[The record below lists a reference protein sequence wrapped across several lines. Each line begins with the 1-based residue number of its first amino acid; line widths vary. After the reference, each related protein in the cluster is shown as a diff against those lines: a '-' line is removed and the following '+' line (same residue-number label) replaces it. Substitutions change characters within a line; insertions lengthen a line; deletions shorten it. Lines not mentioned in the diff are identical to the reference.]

1 MDLIERE
8 MQLQELG
15 LARERANAA
24 GCLVLLSGEA
34 GIGKTALVEQFVRR
48 QEPPVR
54 VLRGTCDA
62 LFTPRPLGPLYDI
75 AAQTEGELLAL
86 LQAEAGGPVLFAACL
101 KELQTEPTIAVI
113 EDIHWADE
121 ATLDLLK
128 YLGRRIQQTRSLLV
142 VTYRD
147 DELSPQHPL
156 RLLLGDLA
164 TSPGVRRL
172 TLTPLS
178 LEGVRR
184 LIGPRPVD
192 AESLHRQTG
201 GNPFYVTEVLAAG
214 NEGVPPTVRD
224 AVLARA
230 ARLSL
235 SGRAVLNAA
244 AVAGPRIEPWLLAA
258 VTRAEADAVN
268 EILDIGMLL
277 AQGNMLMFR
286 HEIAR
291 QVLLKAIPPHQRS
304 FLHRAVLDELKASR
318 LTQHDVTRL
327 AHHAEAADDRDAI
340 LTYAPAAAEAA
351 QAAGMLRAAATL
363 WQLAI
368 RYGSELPTERR
379 AAFHASF
386 AAASKEN
393 PNRTEAIRA
402 YQQAIKLAKE
412 GGDLLLAGN
421 SMARL
426 AVMLL
431 MEGETTESV
440 CAVEEALDLLEPL
453 GPSAPLAVAHKT
465 RSFLHLI
472 HGENEQAVARAD
484 HSLQVAAHLES
495 TPLLIEAYHALGICT
510 LPISHSRGCDYLE
523 TCLALVLEKQAYWA
537 AGSVFS
543 DLLMTYVDV
552 YLLERAEELIAGGL
566 RITTEYD
573 HDLSRFVILAWQA
586 IAWIYRGRWRE
597 AETIIAGVLQQ
608 PHRITAM
615 RVPALVALGR
625 LYARRGQPGAAEALD
640 EALELSR
647 QVKNDQRLGVV
658 YVARCE
664 AAWLAGDMDRV
675 LREARTIYQITI
687 DNQQPGFAAELA
699 YWRWR
704 AGDKVVTHGWMVQ
717 PFVLEIEGNWRGA
730 AAAWEALGCPYEQA
744 RALAQGNSEAQK
756 EALVAFEQLG
766 ARPMAELVR
775 DKLREAGV
783 RTIPR
788 GPRPATRENPFGL
801 TNRQVEILSLL
812 VENLTNAEIAERLHI
827 SPKTVGHHVSAVL
840 AKLDVSSREEAAAVA
855 RQHPEF

>member
-1 MDLIERE
+1 MELVDRE
-8 MQLQELG
+8 QPLQELSQ
-15 LARERANAA
+15 AWDQAA
-24 GCLVLLSGEA
+24 GGGCLVLLCGEA
-34 GIGKTALVEQFVRR
+34 GIGKTALVEAFISQRR
-48 QEPPVR
+48 EIIR
-54 VLRGTCDA
+54 VLWGACDA
-62 LFTPRPLGPLYDI
+62 LFTPRPLGPLHDI
-75 AAQTEGELLAL
+75 AAQTGGDLQAL
-86 LQAEAGGPVLFAACL
+86 LPEEAGAPALFAACL
-101 KELQTEPTIAVI
+101 KELQTQRAIVVI

-128 YLGRRIQQTRSLLV
+128 YLGRRIQRSGSLLV

-147 DELSPQHPL
+147 DELSPQHLL

-164 TSPGVRRL
+164 TAPGVRRL
-172 TLTPLS
+172 RLAPLS

-184 LIGPRPVD
+184 LAGTSAVNI
-192 AESLHRQTG
+192 ESLHRLTA

-214 NEGVPPTVRD
+214 KEGVPTTVRD

-230 ARLSL
+230 ARLTL

-244 AVAGPRIEPWLLAA
+244 AVAGRRIEPWLLAA

-268 EILDIGMLL
+268 EILDSGMLL

-291 QVLLKAIPPHQRS
+291 QVILEEIPPHQRL
-304 FLHRAVLDELKASR
+304 FLHRAILDELRASR
-318 LTQHDVTRL
+318 LTQRDVTRL
-327 AHHAEAADDRDAI
+327 AHHAEAAEDGDAI

-351 QAAGMLRAAATL
+351 QATGMFRAAATL

-368 RYGSELPTERR
+368 RYGSELPAERR
-379 AAFHASF
+379 AAFHAAF

-393 PNRTEAIRA
+393 PDRTEAIRA
-402 YQQAIKLAKE
+402 YRQAIILAKE

-421 SMARL
+421 SLARL

-431 MEGETTESV
+431 MEGATTESV
-440 CAVEEALDLLEPL
+440 CAVDEALELLEPL

-472 HGENEQAVARAD
+472 HGENEQAVGRAD
-484 HSLQVAAHLES
+484 HSLQVAAYLEN

-510 LPISHSRGCDYLE
+510 LPISHARGRDYLE
-523 TCLALVLEKQAYWA
+523 TCLALVLEEKAYWA

-543 DLLMTYVDV
+543 DLLMTTVDI
-552 YLLERAEELIAGGL
+552 YQLKRAEELIAGGL

-586 IAWIYRGRWRE
+586 IALIYRGRWRE
-597 AETIIAGVLQQ
+597 AETIVAGVLQQ

-625 LYARRGQPGAAEALD
+625 LYARRGQPGASEALD
-640 EALELSR
+640 EALALSR
-647 QVKNDQRLGVV
+647 HVKNDQRLGVV
-658 YVARCE
+658 YTARCE

-675 LREARTIYQITI
+675 RREARTIYQVTI

-704 AGDKVVTHGWMVQ
+704 AGDSVETYDWMVR

-730 AAAWEALGCPYEQA
+730 AAAWQALGCPYEQA

-756 EALVAFEQLG
+756 EALVLFEQLG
-766 ARPMAELVR
+766 ARPMAALVR
-775 DKLREAGV
+775 ERLREAGV

-788 GPRPATRENPFGL
+788 GPRPTTRGNPFGL
-801 TNRQVEILSLL
+801 TNRQMEILALL
-812 VENLTNAEIAERLHI
+812 VEHLTNAEIAGRLHI
-827 SPKTVGHHVSAVL
+827 SPKTVDHHVSAVL
-840 AKLDVSSREEAAAVA
+840 AKLDVASREEAAAIA
-855 RQHPEF
+855 GQHPDL